1 MSKLALTIA
10 AAATAAAIPF
20 GVGVASAPPAAAAT
34 TKTYV
39 CGSQVTDPY
48 VGTVGAWV
56 YIKVVASGKNKIV
69 YGSWANANAS
79 TKSRYRVLAVTSI
92 TNGAKKALLGNPVV
106 IGTTKTGA
114 AMRVSTSVAML
125 DMATLKT
132 FNVNRYCGT
141 Y

>member
-1 MSKLALTIA
+1 MSRFVPVLAAFT
-10 AAATAAAIPF
+10 AAATL
-20 GVGVASAPPAAAAT
+20 GVVGVASAPPAAAAT

-39 CGSQVTDPY
+39 CGTQVTDPY
-48 VGTVGAWV
+48 VSTVGVWV
-56 YIKVVASGKNKIV
+56 YIKVVASGKNKTV

-92 TNGAKKALLGNPVV
+92 TNGAKKALLGNPAV
-106 IGTTKTGA
+106 IGSTKTGA

-132 FNVNRYCGT
+132 FSVNRYCGS